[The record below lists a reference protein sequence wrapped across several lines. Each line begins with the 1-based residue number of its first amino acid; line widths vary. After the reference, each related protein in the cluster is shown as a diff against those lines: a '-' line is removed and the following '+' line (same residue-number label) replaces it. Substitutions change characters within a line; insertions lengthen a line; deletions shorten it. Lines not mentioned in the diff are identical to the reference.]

1 MDLRPHC
8 IAALAAA
15 LLPIASLAQDRPAR
29 EPLPRD
35 DLQSL
40 AATYQL
46 LRDSYVRPLSGEEIL
61 QAALRGMVRE
71 IDPEGGQFLMKE
83 DLADMSPP
91 PNYTGGAVG
100 LEMINRNGEV
110 AVISPIADG
119 PAEKAGIRPNDVLS
133 AIDGTPIKGNLSLA
147 FKMLRGPL
155 GSSVTLTMRRPGSS
169 APRDFK
175 VERQNVQGAVVRLS
189 MASPDIAVLRI
200 AEFRENTLNLAA
212 RELDAQWRKRPF
224 KGLVL
229 DLRRNPGGLFDVA
242 VGVSSLFLPARSKVV
257 ETQGQRTESNAVY
270 FAEPAYYTRG
280 GADPFAGIA
289 REVRELPMVV
299 LVDEG
304 TASGAE
310 IATAA
315 LRDHKRARIVG
326 RRTFG
331 RTSIQT
337 VTPLGVD
344 RAVRFTSAYWFP
356 ASNEKLEKTGI
367 TPDRVVEAVD
377 FQREIEEA
385 VAELRARLQ

>member
-15 LLPIASLAQDRPAR
+15 LLPIATLAQDRPAR

-110 AVISPIADG
+110 AVISPIADS

-155 GSSVTLTMRRPGSS
+155 GSSVTLTMRRPGSNT
-169 APRDFK
+169 PRDFK
-175 VERQNVQGAVVRLS
+175 VERQNVQGRSCACRWHRRTS
-189 MASPDIAVLRI
+189 RCCASP
-200 AEFRENTLNLAA
+200 
-212 RELDAQWRKRPF
+212 
-224 KGLVL
+224 
-229 DLRRNPGGLFDVA
+229 
-242 VGVSSLFLPARSKVV
+242 SSGK
-257 ETQGQRTESNAVY
+257 
-270 FAEPAYYTRG
+270 TR
-280 GADPFAGIA
+280 
-289 REVRELPMVV
+289 
-299 LVDEG
+299 
-304 TASGAE
+304 
-310 IATAA
+310 
-315 LRDHKRARIVG
+315 
-326 RRTFG
+326 
-331 RTSIQT
+331 
-337 VTPLGVD
+337 
-344 RAVRFTSAYWFP
+344 
-356 ASNEKLEKTGI
+356 
-367 TPDRVVEAVD
+367 
-377 FQREIEEA
+377 
-385 VAELRARLQ
+385 

>member
-1 MDLRPHC
+1 MDFRQHC

-15 LLPIASLAQDRPAR
+15 LLPVAALAQDRPAR
-29 EPLPRD
+29 DPMPRE

-46 LRDSYVRPLSGEEIL
+46 LRESFVRPLSGEEIL

-100 LEMINRNGEV
+100 LEMIARNGEV
-110 AVISPIADG
+110 AVISPIVDS
-119 PAEKAGIRPNDVLS
+119 PAEKAGIRPNDVLN
-133 AIDGTPIKGNLSLA
+133 AIDGTPIKGNINLA

-155 GSSVTLTMRRPGSS
+155 GSSVTLTMRRPGSET
-169 APRDFK
+169 PRDFK
-175 VERQNVQGAVVRLS
+175 VERQNVQGALVRMS
-189 MASPDIAVLRI
+189 MATPDIAVLRI
-200 AEFRENTLNLAA
+200 TAFRENTLRQVA
-212 RELDAQWRKRPF
+212 RELEAHWRKQPF

-242 VGVSSLFLPARSKVV
+242 VGISSLFLPTKSKVV
-257 ETQGQRTESNAVY
+257 ETQGHRTESNSVY
-270 FAEPAYYTRG
+270 FAEPGYYTRG
-280 GADPFAGIA
+280 TDPFAGVA
-289 REVRELPMVV
+289 REVRELPMVA

-310 IATAA
+310 IVTAA

-326 RRTFG
+326 RKTFG

-337 VTPLGVD
+337 VTPLGPD

-356 ASNEKLEKTGI
+356 PSNEKLEKVGI
-367 TPDRVVEAVD
+367 APDRVVEAVD
-377 FQREIEEA
+377 FQREIDEA
-385 VAELRARLQ
+385 VAELRARLH